1 MSTKMDG
8 CAITMRKLV
17 FLLLLHAG
25 VVQAELGSHIK
36 IRLGVAAPENFES
49 VAAPDG
55 SGLPI
60 GSGSVTEGKALYI
73 NQCAACHGLDGKL
86 AGNAI
91 AGGVGTLAGDRPFK
105 TVGSY
110 WPYATTLFDYIN
122 RAMPYGNEK
131 SLNANEVYA
140 ITTYVLYLSGI
151 VGENDSLNES
161 SLIDVQ
167 MPNRDGFR
175 TAKGYVSASLHEK

>member
-1 MSTKMDG
+1 
-8 CAITMRKLV
+8 MRKLV
-17 FLLLLHAG
+17 FLLLLHVG

-36 IRLGVAAPENFES
+36 IRLGVAAPKNFES

-55 SGLPI
+55 SGLPTGN
-60 GSGSVTEGKALYI
+60 GSATEGKVLYMK
-73 NQCAACHGLDGKL
+73 QCAGCHGLDGKL

-91 AGGVGTLAGDRPFK
+91 AGGVGTLTGDRPFK

-122 RAMPYGNEK
+122 RAMPYGKEK
-131 SLNANEVYA
+131 SLNADEVYA
-140 ITTYVLYLSGI
+140 FTSYVLYLSGI
-151 VGENDSLNES
+151 VSENDSLNEG
-161 SLIDVQ
+161 SLTEVQ

-175 TAKGYVSASLHEK
+175 TAKDYVSASLHEK